1 VTHDQTEAMTM
12 ATHVGVL
19 EQGALIQFGTPRQI
33 YEDPDSVYVATRL
46 GQPRINI
53 APVAA
58 FAGVAGPPGT
68 AQLGLR
74 PENIALGPDAP
85 HAARAR
91 VRRVEHLGDQ
101 TRLHLALD
109 GITLV
114 TLADPH
120 TRLQP
125 GDDLPVGPVAPLFFD
140 GDGRRLRA

>member
-1 VTHDQTEAMTM
+1 M

-19 EQGALIQFGTPRQI
+19 ERGALIQFGTPRQI

-53 APVAA
+53 APVSA
-58 FAGVAGPPGT
+58 FAGLAGPAGA
-68 AQLGLR
+68 AQVGLR
-74 PENIALGPDAP
+74 PEHIAVGAGAP

-101 TRLHLALD
+101 TRLHLALS
-109 GITLV
+109 GTELV

-120 TRLQP
+120 TPVQP
-125 GDDLPVGPVAPLFFD
+125 GDDLAVGPVDPLYFD
-140 GDGRRLRA
+140 AEGRRLRA